1 MALIASESGVD
12 GMDLA
17 TELAK
22 IDPSPKIQAEVV
34 QYLQFRRADRH
45 VVDLLK
51 NSLDETWALVARKG
65 YADEIR
71 DPEAA
76 VRLRG
81 ELDKALSQT
90 NNPGEK
96 LRLLLEQRSGV
107 PDRDENIARA
117 IADVRFPVTDQQGG
131 TSLYFVKQRAPAA
144 LLEGLRRRLEAGWQ
158 LPFHARDMLD
168 KLEVGDDGPIAEMVL
183 NVGSENREADAA
195 SRIVG
200 SKTIGTLLDKLLA
213 TIKALEE
220 SRHDQRLTDEYHRIK
235 RRIAATREDSF
246 ISALVTRADQ
256 DDPAVVS
263 SLASL
268 IASHGESAGRKSQL
282 LVEPSFKPQLIS
294 ILRRWVEV
302 VIESPKGARY
312 HLYSV
317 ANAIGR
323 LGYSELVHE
332 LERLLDEDLTRLRKA
347 RDGFTDAQRRGDIST
362 TSDART
368 LYGNQYQ
375 DAFSRVGGN
384 EVATIA
390 AGYLENRLFGF
401 DAALILKSISD
412 KGMNL
417 PEPDLFRRWPNFE
430 DMVAARAER
439 AKSTAPPPGNTL
451 AASIFAA
458 IDKLTAPDGDNEGQL
473 LAIKLGRIGLSMPH
487 ASCDA
492 QVAALL
498 GLKQPIGSKRELFAA
513 LALDGRVLD
522 VDLVMQGVDSWLEE
536 TSKKAWHDPQDTW
549 QFEPWLEL
557 LPFTTR
563 PEAVIAAL
571 SKVKAVYGRNYPCRF
586 ERVLAAV
593 ASLPGPEGDALLCDL
608 ARTHK
613 DIAGDYEWMKA
624 VLGRNSAKAVLLYVD
639 LVAEGVLGTG
649 PQAVDAWQMGRELA
663 PFVLKYPELNGDLRK
678 RYEATETGPI
688 RTLLEHLFAEI
699 GDPDDFIA
707 MIKKYAAGGQTFDG
721 RMSAAVR
728 GVSLRHEPIPGREN
742 TFNIHPASVAHVRR
756 FLFSLLRGTPQ
767 EAELAKNCLTAID
780 VLRDEYGI
788 AENDPR
794 HPDVKSGNPWPTE
807 AG

>member
-1 MALIASESGVD
+1 
-12 GMDLA
+12 
-17 TELAK
+17 
-22 IDPSPKIQAEVV
+22 
-34 QYLQFRRADRH
+34 
-45 VVDLLK
+45 
-51 NSLDETWALVARKG
+51 
-65 YADEIR
+65 
-71 DPEAA
+71 
-76 VRLRG
+76 
-81 ELDKALSQT
+81 
-90 NNPGEK
+90 
-96 LRLLLEQRSGV
+96 
-107 PDRDENIARA
+107 
-117 IADVRFPVTDQQGG
+117 
-131 TSLYFVKQRAPAA
+131 
-144 LLEGLRRRLEAGWQ
+144 
-158 LPFHARDMLD
+158 
-168 KLEVGDDGPIAEMVL
+168 
-183 NVGSENREADAA
+183 
-195 SRIVG
+195 
-200 SKTIGTLLDKLLA
+200 
-213 TIKALEE
+213 
-220 SRHDQRLTDEYHRIK
+220 
-235 RRIAATREDSF
+235 
-246 ISALVTRADQ
+246 
-256 DDPAVVS
+256 
-263 SLASL
+263 
-268 IASHGESAGRKSQL
+268 
-282 LVEPSFKPQLIS
+282 
-294 ILRRWVEV
+294 
-302 VIESPKGARY
+302 
-312 HLYSV
+312 
-317 ANAIGR
+317 
-323 LGYSELVHE
+323 
-332 LERLLDEDLTRLRKA
+332 
-347 RDGFTDAQRRGDIST
+347 
-362 TSDART
+362 
-368 LYGNQYQ
+368 
-375 DAFSRVGGN
+375 
-384 EVATIA
+384 
-390 AGYLENRLFGF
+390 
-401 DAALILKSISD
+401 
-412 KGMNL
+412 
-417 PEPDLFRRWPNFE
+417 
-430 DMVAARAER
+430 
-439 AKSTAPPPGNTL
+439 
-451 AASIFAA
+451 
-458 IDKLTAPDGDNEGQL
+458 
-473 LAIKLGRIGLSMPH
+473 
-487 ASCDA
+487 
-492 QVAALL
+492 
-498 GLKQPIGSKRELFAA
+498 LFAA